1 MLSRRNIVIKREGEA
16 LRAEIRRARA
26 VLLEDE
32 RRKNREYEGE
42 REGLRAVLGEE
53 RRNMD
58 CRFVRRVRASEFV

>member
-1 MLSRRNIVIKREGEA
+1 MQEDLRREREGLE
-16 LRAEIRRARA
+16 